1 MIGLRLIIIH
11 VPLTH
16 SSERSWRSSHTNKER
31 LFHAFW
37 NTSLTYKL
45 MYHIVIIYLCIRYPY
60 CLLIINNKICLGFS
74 ALACGLRTLS
84 NSDVVNNDEQGDSKL
99 HTLVSTNLQS
109 VSKVTT

>member
-1 MIGLRLIIIH
+1 MIGLRLIYMYLKHI
-11 VPLTH
+11 PAKDLGEALTQ
-16 SSERSWRSSHTNKER
+16 TKR

-45 MYHIVIIYLCIRYPY
+45 IYHIVIIYLCIRNTY

-84 NSDVVNNDEQGDSKL
+84 NSDVVNDDEQGDSKL

-109 VSKVTT
+109 LSKVTT